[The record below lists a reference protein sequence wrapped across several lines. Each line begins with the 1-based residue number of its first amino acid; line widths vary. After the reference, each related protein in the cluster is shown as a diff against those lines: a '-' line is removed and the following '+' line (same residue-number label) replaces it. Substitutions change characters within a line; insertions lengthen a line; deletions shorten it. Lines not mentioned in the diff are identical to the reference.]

1 MLRQQPVPHAR
12 FVCGDFVSHTLHQP
26 ESYDYAY
33 SRFTIHAIN
42 QKQERMLLGSMA
54 RPSPGGKFFI
64 EVRSVHDPLY
74 GKGRRWS
81 ATPFS
86 TTTTTA
92 VFLCW
97 TS

>member
-1 MLRQQPVPHAR
+1 
-12 FVCGDFVSHTLHQP
+12 
-26 ESYDYAY
+26 
-33 SRFTIHAIN
+33 
-42 QKQERMLLGSMA
+42 MLLGSMA
-54 RPSPGGKFFI
+54 RALKPGGKFFI